1 MHDRKK
7 GSGRQQNHVC
17 KKSMSIKAIYQKWN
31 NISLVKRIICGLI
44 IGIILG
50 LVVPQAS
57 GLSILGDLFVGALKG
72 IAPVLVFFLVMSA
85 LSNMAEGQRTN
96 MKAIVILYI
105 LGNLTAAMVAVAA
118 HYLFP
123 VTMTLASGT
132 DAGDMAPPS
141 GVTEVLTNLLM
152 NLVDNPVNAIIN
164 ANYIGILFWAIIFGI
179 ALKKA
184 SDNTK
189 GILQNVSDAT
199 SIAVQWVISFAPFGI
214 LGLIF
219 TTISEQGLGALVGYG
234 KLIVLLVGAM
244 AIVAFVINP
253 LIAFICI
260 RKNPYP
266 LVFTCLKESF
276 VTAFFTRSSAA
287 NIPVNM
293 ELCKKLNLDEDTYSI
308 SIPLGSTVNMA
319 GAAITISTMAL
330 SAASTLGIDVSFGS
344 ALIMCVLAAASAA
357 GASGVAGGSL
367 LLIPLACSLFNIPND
382 IAMQVVGVGF
392 IIGVIQDSCET
403 GINSSTDVLFTAC
416 AEFRDRRLHP
426 ERYVGKPEARMT
438 VPKADR

>member
-1 MHDRKK
+1 MK
-7 GSGRQQNHVC
+7 NA
-17 KKSMSIKAIYQKWN
+17 IKKWN
-31 NISLVKRIICGLI
+31 SISLVKRIIVGLI

-57 GLSILGDLFVGALKG
+57 GISILGDLFVGALRG

-85 LSNMAEGQRTN
+85 LCHMGEGQHTNMA
-96 MKAIVILYI
+96 AIVVLYM
-105 LGNLTAAMVAVAA
+105 LGNLLAALVAVIA
-118 HYLFP
+118 HYIFP
-123 VTMTLASGT
+123 VTITFAEGT
-132 DAGDMAPPS
+132 STTDIAPPS
-141 GVTEVLTNLLM
+141 GVVEVLTNLLM
-152 NLVDNPVNAIIN
+152 NLVDNPVNAIVN
-164 ANYIGILFWAIIFGI
+164 ANYIGILAWAIIFGI

-184 SDNTK
+184 GAGTK
-189 GILQNVSDAT
+189 KALEDISDAV
-199 SIAVQWVISFAPFGI
+199 SIAVQWVISCAPFGI
-214 LGLIF
+214 MGLIF
-219 TTISEQGLGALVGYG
+219 TTISEQGLGALVDYG
-234 KLIVLLVGAM
+234 RLILVLVGSM
-244 AIVAFVINP
+244 AVVAFIINP
-253 LIAFICI
+253 LVTFVCV

-276 VTAFFTRSSAA
+276 ITAFFTRSSAA

-293 ELCKKLNLDEDTYSI
+293 ELCKNLNLDEDTYSI

-330 SAASTLGIDVSFGS
+330 AAATTLDIQVSFGT

-367 LLIPLACSLFNIPND
+367 LLIPLACSLFNIPDN

-403 GINSSTDVLFTAC
+403 GINSSTDVLYTAC

-426 ERYVGKPEARMT
+426 ERYVGKPEARFT
-438 VPKADR
+438 VPKNK

>member
-1 MHDRKK
+1 
-7 GSGRQQNHVC
+7 
-17 KKSMSIKAIYQKWN
+17 MSIKAVFHKWN
-31 NISLVKRIICGLI
+31 SISLVKRIVCGLI

-57 GLSILGDLFVGALKG
+57 GISILGDLFVGALKG

-85 LSNMAEGQRTN
+85 LSNMAAGQRTN
-96 MKAIVILYI
+96 MKTIVVLYI
-105 LGNLTAAMVAVAA
+105 IGNLTAAFVAVLG
-118 HYLFP
+118 HYAFP
-123 VTMTLASGT
+123 LTMTLASGA
-132 DAGDMAPPS
+132 DVGDVAPPS
-141 GVTEVLTNLLM
+141 GVVEVLTNLLM
-152 NLVDNPVNAIIN
+152 NLVDNPVNAIVN
-164 ANYIGILFWAIIFGI
+164 ANYIGILFWSII
-179 ALKKA
+179 LKKA
-184 SDNTK
+184 GEGTK
-189 GILQNVSDAT
+189 NVLQNISDAT

-219 TTISEQGLGALVGYG
+219 TTISEQGLSALVGYG
-234 KLIVLLVGAM
+234 KLILLLVGAM
-244 AIVAFVINP
+244 AVVALIVNP
-253 LIAFICI
+253 IIAFICI

-293 ELCKKLNLDEDTYSI
+293 ELCKKLNLDDDTYSI
-308 SIPLGSTVNMA
+308 SIPLGSAVNMA

-330 SAASTLGIDVSFGS
+330 SAATTLGIHVSFGT

-426 ERYVGKPEARMT
+426 ERYKGKPEARMK
-438 VPKADR
+438 VPKGEF

>member
-1 MHDRKK
+1 MK
-7 GSGRQQNHVC
+7 NA
-17 KKSMSIKAIYQKWN
+17 IKKWN
-31 NISLVKRIICGLI
+31 SISLVKRIIVGLI

-57 GLSILGDLFVGALKG
+57 GISILGDLFVGALRG

-85 LSNMAEGQRTN
+85 LCHMGEGQHTNMA
-96 MKAIVILYI
+96 AIVVLYM
-105 LGNLTAAMVAVAA
+105 LGNLLAALVAVIA
-118 HYLFP
+118 HYIFP
-123 VTMTLASGT
+123 VTITFAEGT
-132 DAGDMAPPS
+132 STTDIAPPS
-141 GVTEVLTNLLM
+141 GVVEVLTNLLM
-152 NLVDNPVNAIIN
+152 NLVDNPVNAIVN
-164 ANYIGILFWAIIFGI
+164 ANYIGILAWAIIFGI

-184 SDNTK
+184 GAGTK
-189 GILQNVSDAT
+189 KALEDISDAV
-199 SIAVQWVISFAPFGI
+199 SIAVQWVISCAPFGI
-214 LGLIF
+214 MGLIF
-219 TTISEQGLGALVGYG
+219 TTISEQGLGALVDYG
-234 KLIVLLVGAM
+234 RLILVLVGSM
-244 AIVAFVINP
+244 AVVAFIINP
-253 LIAFICI
+253 LVTFVCV

-276 VTAFFTRSSAA
+276 ITAFFTRSSAA

-293 ELCKKLNLDEDTYSI
+293 ELCKNLNLDEDTYSI

-330 SAASTLGIDVSFGS
+330 AAVTTLDIQVSFGT

-403 GINSSTDVLFTAC
+403 GINSSTDVLYTAC

-426 ERYVGKPEARMT
+426 ERYVGKPEARFT
-438 VPKADR
+438 VPKNK

>member
-1 MHDRKK
+1 MK
-7 GSGRQQNHVC
+7 NA
-17 KKSMSIKAIYQKWN
+17 IKKWN
-31 NISLVKRIICGLI
+31 SISLVKRIIVGLI

-57 GLSILGDLFVGALKG
+57 GISILGDLFVGALRG

-85 LSNMAEGQRTN
+85 LCHMGEGQHTNMA
-96 MKAIVILYI
+96 AIVVLYM
-105 LGNLTAAMVAVAA
+105 LGNLLAALVAVIA
-118 HYLFP
+118 HYIFP
-123 VTMTLASGT
+123 VTITFAEGT
-132 DAGDMAPPS
+132 STTDIAPPS
-141 GVTEVLTNLLM
+141 GVVEVLTNLLM
-152 NLVDNPVNAIIN
+152 NLVDNPVNAIVN
-164 ANYIGILFWAIIFGI
+164 ANYIGILAWAIIFGI

-184 SDNTK
+184 GAGTK
-189 GILQNVSDAT
+189 KALEDISDAV
-199 SIAVQWVISFAPFGI
+199 SIAVQWVISCAPFGI
-214 LGLIF
+214 MGLIF
-219 TTISEQGLGALVGYG
+219 TTISEQGLGALVDYG
-234 KLIVLLVGAM
+234 RLILVLVGSM
-244 AIVAFVINP
+244 AVVAFVINP
-253 LIAFICI
+253 LVTFVCV

-266 LVFTCLKESF
+266 LVLTCLKESF
-276 VTAFFTRSSAA
+276 ITAFFTRSSAA

-293 ELCKKLNLDEDTYSI
+293 ELCKNLNLDEDTYSI

-330 SAASTLGIDVSFGS
+330 AAATTLDIQVSFGT

-403 GINSSTDVLFTAC
+403 GINSSTDVLYTAC

-426 ERYVGKPEARMT
+426 ERYVGKPEARFT
-438 VPKADR
+438 VPKNK

>member
-1 MHDRKK
+1 MK
-7 GSGRQQNHVC
+7 NA
-17 KKSMSIKAIYQKWN
+17 IKKWN
-31 NISLVKRIICGLI
+31 SISLVKRIIVGLI

-57 GLSILGDLFVGALKG
+57 GISILGDLFVGALRG

-85 LSNMAEGQRTN
+85 LCHMGEGQHTNMA
-96 MKAIVILYI
+96 AIVVLYM
-105 LGNLTAAMVAVAA
+105 LGNLLAALVAVIA
-118 HYLFP
+118 HYIFP
-123 VTMTLASGT
+123 VTITFAEGT
-132 DAGDMAPPS
+132 STTDIAPPS
-141 GVTEVLTNLLM
+141 GVVEVLTNLLM
-152 NLVDNPVNAIIN
+152 NLVDNPVNAIVN
-164 ANYIGILFWAIIFGI
+164 ANYIGILAWAIIFGI

-184 SDNTK
+184 GAGTK
-189 GILQNVSDAT
+189 KALEDISDAV
-199 SIAVQWVISFAPFGI
+199 SIAVQWVISCAPFGI
-214 LGLIF
+214 MGLIF
-219 TTISEQGLGALVGYG
+219 TTISEQGLGALVDYG
-234 KLIVLLVGAM
+234 RLILVLVGSM
-244 AIVAFVINP
+244 AVVAFIINP
-253 LIAFICI
+253 LVTFVCV

-276 VTAFFTRSSAA
+276 ITAFFTRSSAA

-293 ELCKKLNLDEDTYSI
+293 ELCKNLNLDEDTYSI

-319 GAAITISTMAL
+319 GAAITISNMAL
-330 SAASTLGIDVSFGS
+330 AAATTLDIQVSFGT

-403 GINSSTDVLFTAC
+403 GINSSTDVLYTAC

-426 ERYVGKPEARMT
+426 ERYVGKPEARFT
-438 VPKADR
+438 VPKNK

>member
-1 MHDRKK
+1 MTFKEAFK
-7 GSGRQQNHVC
+7 
-17 KKSMSIKAIYQKWN
+17 KWN
-31 NISLVKRIICGLI
+31 SISLVKRILCGLI

-50 LVVPQAS
+50 LVVPQAT

-85 LSNMAEGQRTN
+85 LSNMAIGQRTN
-96 MKAIVILYI
+96 MKTIVILYL
-105 LGNLTAAMVAVAA
+105 LGNLTASLVAVVA
-118 HYLFP
+118 HFLFP
-123 VTMTLASGT
+123 VTMTLASSADVGEI
-132 DAGDMAPPS
+132 APPS

-152 NLVDNPVNAIIN
+152 NLVDNPINAIVN
-164 ANYIGILFWAIIFGI
+164 ANYIGILFWAIIFGL
-179 ALKKA
+179 ALKK
-184 SDNTK
+184 SSENTK
-189 GILQNVSDAT
+189 NVLQNFSEAT

-214 LGLIF
+214 MGLIF
-219 TTISEQGLGALVGYG
+219 TTISQQGLGALVGYA
-234 KLIVLLVGAM
+234 KLIAVLVGAM
-244 AIVAFVINP
+244 AVVAFVVNP

-266 LVFTCLKESF
+266 LVLTCLKESF

-293 ELCKKLNLDEDTYSI
+293 ELCKKLKLDEDTYSI

-330 SAASTLGIDVSFGS
+330 AAASTLGIEVSFGS

-426 ERYVGKPEARMT
+426 ERYHDKKDAQMT
-438 VPKADR
+438 ITK